1 LYLLQRPARLQQR
14 WRLGT
19 GHLSPG
25 HRGEGEV
32 SGLFLTDD
40 EIAALCAP
48 LKQPAAQVRFLRA
61 SGLAV
66 TVKPNGRP
74 AVVRS
79 HAEAVLSGPLTAP
92 TAPVERPVGPAA
104 AAPRPNV
111 EGFLQMVRG
120 GKKNGP
126 EKKVQPA

>member
-1 LYLLQRPARLQQR
+1 M
-14 WRLGT
+14 
-19 GHLSPG
+19 
-25 HRGEGEV
+25 

-61 SGLAV
+61 SGLTV

-79 HAEAVLSGPLTAP
+79 HAETVLSGRRHAP
-92 TAPVERPVGPAA
+92 TPVGHHDHRQDV
-104 AAPRPNV
+104 APRPDV
-111 EGFLQMVRG
+111 EGFLKVIQGRR
-120 GKKNGP
+120 NGP
-126 EKKVQPA
+126 QKNVQPA